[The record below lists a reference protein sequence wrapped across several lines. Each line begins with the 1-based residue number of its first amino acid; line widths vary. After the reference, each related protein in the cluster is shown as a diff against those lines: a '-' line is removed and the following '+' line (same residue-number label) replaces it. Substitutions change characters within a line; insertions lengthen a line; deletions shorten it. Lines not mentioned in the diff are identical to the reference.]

1 MKTQFI
7 HSFVAFVCVAYC
19 LTSSAED
26 RISPDLYYAKA
37 TLVVRPPTG
46 TDPVAFVREYLPWFP
61 KNDPAITIK
70 NIGATQPPGIELGFT
85 DRDPVTAA
93 KRANEIAK
101 ALSATLN
108 QDPTQP
114 PIFGISGFA
123 EAPREPVSANGSK
136 K

>member
-1 MKTQFI
+1 L
-7 HSFVAFVCVAYC
+7 SPSPCVGFC
-19 LTSSAED
+19 LTGGAED
-26 RISPDLYYAKA
+26 SIPPTLYYAKA
-37 TLVVRPPTG
+37 TLAVRPPTG

-70 NIGATQPPGIELGFT
+70 QIGATQPPGIELGFT
-85 DRDPVTAA
+85 DRDPVIAA

-108 QDPTQP
+108 QDPTRP

-123 EAPREPVSANGSK
+123 EAPKEPVSARDSK